1 MSFAFLRM
9 IPKTRMRFGSRSQ
22 GLPISSKIAASGDKN
37 LSARSYTIIAA
48 RFGDR
53 GFHHDAKG

>member
-1 MSFAFLRM
+1 
-9 IPKTRMRFGSRSQ
+9 
-22 GLPISSKIAASGDKN
+22 LPIRSKIAASGDKN

-53 GFHHDAKG
+53 GFYHDAKG

>member
-1 MSFAFLRM
+1 MTSSGHARPRGFVR
-9 IPKTRMRFGSRSQ
+9 Q

-53 GFHHDAKG
+53 GFYHDAKG

>member
-1 MSFAFLRM
+1 MEAPAYNDSVAIAELR
-9 IPKTRMRFGSRSQ
+9 
-22 GLPISSKIAASGDKN
+22 LPINSKIAASEDKT

-53 GFHHDAKG
+53 GFHHDAKT